1 MTVIG
6 VATVLL
12 KVSVELFSECNEE
25 LVATVPTEM
34 RSTTLI
40 HCKVAYRGGG
50 GH

>member
-12 KVSVELFSECNEE
+12 KVSVELSECNEE
-25 LVATVPTEM
+25 LVATVPMEM
-34 RSTTLI
+34 RSTKLM

-50 GH
+50 RH